1 MDYSVERVDGG
12 ESEYQSSTEKYGIIR
27 IEYRELVE
35 QVEMVLSLLS
45 DDERNLFKK
54 TYFKIDSPPIDIIY
68 ERLCISRRSYFRIKQ
83 QALIKI
89 ATILR
94 KPWHFF
100 GTILAP
106 IYKVSVI
113 LWYYKVL
120 TNRPNIKH
128 SSPCIYKFVRA
139 LHIIESPY
147 TRNTLASAVVW
158 NLYLKLSDR
167 DYRLG
172 RCK

>member
-1 MDYSVERVDGG
+1 MRSGFQVGALKTAPKSYRKQVEDVLRKYPLYKQALRFRLFPSLTMDYSVERVDGG

-45 DDERNLFKK
+45 DDERNLIKE

-89 ATILR
+89 ATMLR
-94 KPWHFF
+94 
-100 GTILAP
+100 
-106 IYKVSVI
+106 
-113 LWYYKVL
+113 
-120 TNRPNIKH
+120 
-128 SSPCIYKFVRA
+128 
-139 LHIIESPY
+139 IEEY
-147 TRNTLASAVVW
+147 
-158 NLYLKLSDR
+158 
-167 DYRLG
+167 
-172 RCK
+172 